1 MPKRCRYVLPKPGKL
16 TSTHLKDKRH
26 IVLLPLITF
35 GRQICNSASRCYM
48 RSSPGTPQ
56 YGFQPKKGTREAL
69 HVARQYLHMR
79 RRSGVD
85 TYVLSV
91 DIIKAFDKVDHRLLM
106 AILTKLGVP
115 ESLTGC
121 IRRLFD
127 NRKLM
132 FSYNGKD
139 APEPIQIHSGVGQG
153 GPLRPTLY
161 KFFKLAVTTAMHK
174 RG

>member
-1 MPKRCRYVLPKPGKL
+1 
-16 TSTHLKDKRH
+16 
-26 IVLLPLITF
+26 
-35 GRQICNSASRCYM
+35 
-48 RSSPGTPQ
+48 
-56 YGFQPKKGTREAL
+56 
-69 HVARQYLHMR
+69 MR

-91 DIIKAFDKVDHRLLM
+91 DIIKAFDKVDRRLLM

-139 APEPIQIHSGVGQG
+139 APDIRSIAERPRWPTRTDTIQVLQACCDNGHAQEEG
-153 GPLRPTLY
+153 
-161 KFFKLAVTTAMHK
+161 
-174 RG
+174 